1 MNEFERNLR
10 DALARRPPPE
20 GFAGRVLARTADS
33 GLHRG
38 SRRWVRWALAAVAIL
53 VLTAG
58 LFIRSDRI
66 ERVRGEQ
73 AKQEVLL
80 ALRVV
85 GRTLNQVEER
95 VRQAQPLRVGQPDNN

>member
-10 DALARRPPPE
+10 DALARRSPRE
-20 GFAGRVLARTADS
+20 GFTDRVLDQAKHSRLQHS
-33 GLHRG
+33 
-38 SRRWVRWALAAVAIL
+38 SRRWVRWAVAAASIL
-53 VLTAG
+53 VLTTA
-58 LFIRSDRI
+58 LLIRSDRI

-73 AKQEVLL
+73 AKEEVLL